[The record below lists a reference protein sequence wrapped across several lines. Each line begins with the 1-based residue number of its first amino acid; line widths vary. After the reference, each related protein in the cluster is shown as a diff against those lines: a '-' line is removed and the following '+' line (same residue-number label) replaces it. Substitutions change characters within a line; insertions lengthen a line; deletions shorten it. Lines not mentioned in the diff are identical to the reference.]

1 LRRRLSAPGISW
13 ELTAARSLL
22 IRIVFLGTPEFTLPL
37 LEACAAAGE
46 LVALVAQPDRPVG
59 RSSKPVPPPSKAW
72 ALERGLPVLQPE
84 KVKQGRL
91 AALLAELRPDV
102 AVVAAYGRILP
113 PDALAAPR
121 LGCLN
126 VHASLLPELRG
137 AAPAQWAIARGLR
150 ETGVTIMQ
158 MDEGL
163 DTGDILLKAAL
174 QIAADETGE
183 TLLPRLGALGA
194 EALLEALPRLAGGTL
209 VRKPQDHSKATLA
222 PILTRDDGR
231 IDFSRT
237 AHELDQRRRGFTPW
251 PGAFTTLA
259 GSALKVHAA
268 RPLDAAATRAPG
280 QVESAGAH
288 GLDVAC
294 GGATIWR
301 LLEVQPEGRKRMPAA
316 AFLAGHRLGAGDKL
330 G

>member
-1 LRRRLSAPGISW
+1 LRR
-13 ELTAARSLL
+13 LTAARSCA

-59 RSSKPVPPPSKAW
+59 RSSKPVPPPSKVW

-113 PDALAAPR
+113 ADALAAPR

-137 AAPAQWAIARGLR
+137 AAPAQWAIAHGLR

-174 QIAADETGE
+174 QIAPDETGE

-194 EALLEALPRLAGGTL
+194 DALREALPRLAAGRL
-209 VRKPQDHSKATLA
+209 VRTPQDHAKATLA
-222 PILTRDDGR
+222 PILSRDDGR
-231 IDFSRT
+231 IDFSRA

-259 GSALKVHAA
+259 GSGLKVHAA

-280 QVESAGAH
+280 EVERADAR

-301 LLEVQPEGRKRMPAA
+301 LLEVQPEGRKRMTAA
-316 AFLAGHRLGAGDKL
+316 AFLAGHPLEPGDKL